1 MSLPAEQN
9 QPPKRSRIVVRFDR
23 AKEIAHLP
31 QKGSRGARI
40 LLIVL
45 IVIAS
50 LLLGLA
56 IGFFFWWRSY
66 KTGPAYS
73 LALLV
78 DAAQRNDAAG
88 VDEIVDTNKVIE
100 NFGPQVTEQAAGR
113 LGTALTP
120 AMRKQI
126 EALVPKLMPRIRQ
139 SVHDEVVKNV
149 KEIAASA
156 EGKSFILIALAIPY
170 ILDITEEDDTAK
182 AIATHNE
189 RTIELTMQRN
199 GERWKIVGVKDEV
212 LAKRSV
218 DQIARDLPPIGAPL
232 EKEVRKQVQKNLPG
246 AVTDVLGMGDDEKK
260 DEKK

>member
-9 QPPKRSRIVVRFDR
+9 QPPKRSRIVVQLDR
-23 AKEIAHLP
+23 AKEMAHLP

-56 IGFFFWWRSY
+56 IGFFFWWRHY

-78 DAAQRNDAAG
+78 DAAQRNDAAA

-100 NFGPQVTEQAAGR
+100 SFGPQVTEQAAGR

-126 EALVPKLMPRIRQ
+126 EALVPKLLPRIRQ
-139 SVHDEVVKNV
+139 SVHDEVIKNV
-149 KEIAASA
+149 KEIAANA
-156 EGKSFILIALAIPY
+156 EGRSFLMIALAIPY
-170 ILDITEEDDTAK
+170 ILDIDEEGDTAK
-182 AIATHNE
+182 AVATHKE

-199 GERWKIVGVKDEV
+199 GERWKIVGVRDEV
-212 LAKRSV
+212 LAKRIV
-218 DQIARDLPPIGAPL
+218 DNIARDLPPVGAPL
-232 EKEVRKQVQKNLPG
+232 EKEVRKQIQKNLPG
-246 AVTDVLGMGDDEKK
+246 GVTDVLGMGDDEKK